1 MTHVATSD
9 LVSAAVDN
17 RSAVPAF
24 NVISLDQAEGIV
36 AGVER
41 AQSTAILQI
50 SENAI
55 AHHGG
60 FLEPIVAACV
70 ELADNSLAE
79 LAIHLDHFRDPDL
92 LTRAIQ
98 HGRRLGVSSIMVDAS
113 YLPHAENVERTR
125 LCTDLA
131 HAQGLWVEAELGE
144 IGGKDGAH
152 APGVRT
158 DPAEAAE
165 YVRRTGVDG
174 LAVAVG
180 SSHAMS
186 SKNAQLDQELIT
198 TIASAVPVPLVL
210 HGSSGVPDDGLT
222 AAVASG
228 MRKINIGT
236 ALNIEYTGAV
246 RHYLDAN
253 PAASD
258 PRKYIR
264 EGRDAIATLVA
275 HLCTL
280 LSSSAQQPAAY
291 Q

>member
-1 MTHVATSD
+1 MTLVATSD

-41 AQSTAILQI
+41 AQSAAILQI

-60 FLEPIVAACV
+60 LLEPIVSACA
-70 ELADNSLAE
+70 ELVDNSFAK
-79 LAIHLDHFRDPDL
+79 LAIHLDHLRDPDL
-92 LTRAIQ
+92 LLRAIQ
-98 HGRRLGVSSIMVDAS
+98 RCHRLRISSIMVDAS
-113 YLPHAENVERTR
+113 HLSCTENVARTR
-125 LCTDLA
+125 LCAELA

-158 DPAEAAE
+158 DPIEAAE
-165 YVRRTGVDG
+165 YVQCTGVDG

-186 SKNAQLDQELIT
+186 SKSARLDQELIT
-198 TIASAVPVPLVL
+198 TIGSAVTVPLVL

-236 ALNIEYTGAV
+236 ALNIEYTRAV
-246 RHYLDAN
+246 RGYLEEN

-264 EGRDAIATLVA
+264 EGRDAITTLVA

-280 LSSSAQQPAAY
+280 LSSPAQRPAAY